1 MAEIKCPCGW
11 REYMEDEDCKKVN
24 CDDCC
29 PLLTPTNA
37 DRIRAMSDEEMKD
50 SVLATHLG
58 YAPWC
63 DYHCENKGDDGCD
76 RCIEKWLKQPAE
88 VDNG

>member
-1 MAEIKCPCGW
+1 MDICKSCEKEKCFF
-11 REYMEDEDCKKVN
+11 RSSLNVE
-24 CDDCC
+24 C
-29 PLLTPTNA
+29 PQYKPKPMTNA
-37 DRIRAMSDEEMKD
+37 DRIRAMSDEELKD

-88 VDNG
+88 VDDG